1 MSVKG
6 GVVDIQ
12 LMHVARLC
20 LCSHTKLA
28 WVPFGD
34 GSHTL
39 RPAGL
44 YSPSKGKYY
53 AVHAKNYSDFERIL
67 KFKHRLGADVKCCNF
82 LVEKSDTKCLFLK
95 VRYQGAVSLLILI
108 AKTYNAACFDY
119 RLHTIGV
126 TLHLCAVRFRTA

>member
-1 MSVKG
+1 MEQHGQYAKMKG

-67 KFKHRLGADVKCCNF
+67 KFKHLLGADVKCCNF

-95 VRYQGAVSLLILI
+95 VRYQGAVSL
-108 AKTYNAACFDY
+108 
-119 RLHTIGV
+119 
-126 TLHLCAVRFRTA
+126 

>member
-67 KFKHRLGADVKCCNF
+67 KFKHLLGADVKCCNF
-82 LVEKSDTKCLFLK
+82 LVEKSDTKCLFLNS
-95 VRYQGAVSLLILI
+95 RYQRAVSVSVNSRENLLCGLVRLPPPYLVCG
-108 AKTYNAACFDY
+108 ASFAA
-119 RLHTIGV
+119 V
-126 TLHLCAVRFRTA
+126 

>member
-28 WVPFGD
+28 CVPFGE
-34 GSHTL
+34 GGHNL

-53 AVHAKNYSDFERIL
+53 AAHAKKYSDFERIL

-95 VRYQGAVSLLILI
+95 VRYQGAVSL
-108 AKTYNAACFDY
+108 
-119 RLHTIGV
+119 
-126 TLHLCAVRFRTA
+126 

>member
-1 MSVKG
+1 MSVTG

-53 AVHAKNYSDFERIL
+53 AVHAKNYSDFERIFWNSRICSVPMSNVVIFLL
-67 KFKHRLGADVKCCNF
+67 KSLTRSVCFS
-82 LVEKSDTKCLFLK
+82 KSGTKE
-95 VRYQGAVSLLILI
+95 RSAYE
-108 AKTYNAACFDY
+108 Y
-119 RLHTIGV
+119 
-126 TLHLCAVRFRTA
+126 

>member
-28 WVPFGD
+28 CVPFGE
-34 GSHTL
+34 GGHNL

-53 AVHAKNYSDFERIL
+53 AAHARFYSDFEQIL
-67 KFKHRLGADVKCCNF
+67 KFKHLLGAHVECCNF

-95 VRYQGAVSLLILI
+95 VRYQGAVSL
-108 AKTYNAACFDY
+108 Y
-119 RLHTIGV
+119 TIDSKD
-126 TLHLCAVRFRTA
+126 L

>member
-28 WVPFGD
+28 CVPFGE

-67 KFKHRLGADVKCCNF
+67 KFKHLLGADVKCF
-82 LVEKSDTKCLFLK
+82 LLKSLTRSVCFSKSGTKE
-95 VRYQGAVSLLILI
+95 RSAYE
-108 AKTYNAACFDY
+108 Y
-119 RLHTIGV
+119 
-126 TLHLCAVRFRTA
+126 